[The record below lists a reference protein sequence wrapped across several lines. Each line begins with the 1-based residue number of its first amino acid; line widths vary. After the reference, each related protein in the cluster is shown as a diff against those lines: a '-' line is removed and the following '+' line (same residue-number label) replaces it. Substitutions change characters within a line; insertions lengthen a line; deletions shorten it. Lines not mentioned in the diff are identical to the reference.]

1 MIHFSTLVFLSLLD
15 LFNPVYLPGKFGIT
29 MNQNEILTIIE
40 HYSRQSTT
48 TDGSIKVTRVP
59 DYKTVFI
66 EQTGANGRSVIMN
79 PI

>member
-29 MNQNEILTIIE
+29 M
-40 HYSRQSTT
+40 
-48 TDGSIKVTRVP
+48 
-59 DYKTVFI
+59 KTVFI

-79 PI
+79 PFKVDGKTYWAGYSSPSETIYISHAG